1 MADEWGMSTEY
12 FPENVT
18 DFFNE
23 TDMGNSTEVVTVAPL
38 NFLDSFV
45 KSLSVILVSEIGD
58 KTFFLAGIKM
68 CHYKVDHTLIRP
80 FYFGRIFLSG
90 MRYIKNCWKHRAKLG
105 TS

>member
-1 MADEWGMSTEY
+1 MADEWEWSTES

-23 TDMGNSTEVVTVAPL
+23 TDMGNSTEVATVAPL

-58 KTFFLAGIKM
+58 KTFFLAG
-68 CHYKVDHTLIRP
+68 TLISIFCW
-80 FYFGRIFLSG
+80 FYFNF
-90 MRYIKNCWKHRAKLG
+90 KNTVKI
-105 TS
+105 TSTICLQQRNYFYNSDHA

>member
-23 TDMGNSTEVVTVAPL
+23 TDTGNSTEVATVAPL

-58 KTFFLAGIKM
+58 KTFFLAGIEISSRT
-68 CHYKVDHTLIRP
+68 DQT
-80 FYFGRIFLSG
+80 
-90 MRYIKNCWKHRAKLG
+90 
-105 TS
+105 